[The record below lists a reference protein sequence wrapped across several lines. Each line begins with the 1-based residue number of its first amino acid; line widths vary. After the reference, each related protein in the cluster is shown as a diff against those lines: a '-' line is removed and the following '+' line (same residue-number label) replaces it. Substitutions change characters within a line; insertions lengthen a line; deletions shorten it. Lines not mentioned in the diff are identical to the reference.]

1 MYDHLE
7 CVESMSQ
14 EVNQDSQKLA
24 NQVRDALVER
34 IGAERIEL
42 WIPACTNWALSGST
56 LTLSFEEDS
65 RCQFAQKML
74 SRDLG
79 SALSAYLGEPAEVLM
94 RVSQESAN
102 APQPAAATKAKHSAQ
117 VRVHLG
123 DELDSPSPQSR
134 RSEKLAAAS
143 RQMAAKNDPQEP
155 ILWDEFVSGDSNQ
168 VAWAAAKMI
177 LSEPGNITPILLH
190 GSSGVGKS
198 MLVSALAERLRTLH
212 RLRRVVHL
220 TSEQFLNDF
229 TDGLRGGGLPMFRRK
244 YRDVEVLI
252 LEDLQFFAG
261 KKSSIAEVKHTL
273 DNLLRLKKQVIFTS
287 NCSLNELEGLGN
299 ELVTRLRGGLTA
311 PLFPLDREIR
321 HQILT
326 RKIESLGLEV
336 PADVIEEI
344 ADRVTGDG
352 RVLSGIVHR
361 LTATCAFSDGPLN
374 QQSCWAAIGD
384 LVQATKPI
392 VRIVDIE
399 KVVCDVFGLEP
410 DSLQST
416 SKIRRVSQPRMLA
429 MFLARKYTPSAYKE
443 IGQYFGKRRHSTVIS
458 AEKTVETWL
467 EENSEIEVGR
477 GLSARQAVRHVE
489 SQLQVG

>member
-1 MYDHLE
+1 
-7 CVESMSQ
+7 MSQ
-14 EVNQDSQKLA
+14 EVNQDSQELA

-42 WIPACTNWALSGST
+42 WIPACTKWALSGST
-56 LTLSFEEDS
+56 LTLSFAEDS

-79 SALSAYLGEPAEVLM
+79 SALSAYLGEPAEILM
-94 RVSQESAN
+94 CVSQESAR
-102 APQPAAATKAKHSAQ
+102 APQPVATTKAEPSAQ
-117 VRVHLG
+117 VRVHRG
-123 DELDSPSPQSR
+123 DELQRASQSK

-143 RQMAAKNDPQEP
+143 QQMAAKNDPQEP
-155 ILWDEFVSGDSNQ
+155 VLWDEFVSGESNQ

-190 GSSGVGKS
+190 GPSGVGKS
-198 MLVSALAERLRTLH
+198 MLVGALAERLRTLH

-252 LEDLQFFAG
+252 LEDIQFFVG

-273 DNLLRLKKQVIFTS
+273 DNLLRLKKQVIFTA
-287 NCSLNELEGLGN
+287 NCSLNELEGLGS

-311 PLFPLDREIR
+311 PLFPLDHEIR

-326 RKIESLGLEV
+326 RKIVTLGLDI
-336 PADVIEEI
+336 PADVVEEI
-344 ADRVTGDG
+344 ASRVTGDG

-416 SKIRRVSQPRMLA
+416 TKIRRVSQPRMLA

-458 AEKTVETWL
+458 AEKTVESWL
-467 EENSEIEVGR
+467 EENAEIEVGR